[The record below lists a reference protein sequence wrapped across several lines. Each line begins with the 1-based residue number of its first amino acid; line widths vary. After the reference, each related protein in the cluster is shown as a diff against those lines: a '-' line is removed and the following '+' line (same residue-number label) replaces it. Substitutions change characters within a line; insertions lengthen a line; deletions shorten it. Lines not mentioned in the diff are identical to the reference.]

1 MRGSNR
7 HREPVRYVLLSALLA
22 VVAVALA
29 RCNWTTGGDGSA
41 YKLHGLNFSPYREGQ
56 DPNLR
61 VPVSEQQLM
70 ERMRIIVPYTNW
82 IRTFGSLDGLENAGR
97 IAHDLGLEAAIGA
110 WLDEDTTT
118 NNQELANLISA
129 ARSGH
134 VEIAIVGNEV
144 LLRGSLSE
152 SQLLDYIA
160 QVRAAIPQTIPVTT
174 VDVCEILLDHPSV
187 ISAVDVVFVNQYS
200 YWEGVGLDCAV
211 AALHS
216 CYQRLVAASG
226 GKQVVVSETGWPSCG
241 DQIGEAVPS
250 LENAS
255 RYFSNSISWARANN
269 VSLFYFEAFD
279 ESWKAQFEGPQGAC
293 WGVWDA
299 EGNLKPGMQAVF
311 DGRTTP
317 DNWSD
322 VEIPGGTGNP
332 EIELTLVPELGS
344 FDDLEGQ
351 VWHVSPT
358 EYRVAVY
365 IYVSG
370 WWSKPYWYRPLT
382 TISCDGSWTCDIT
395 TGGID
400 EQATRIAAY
409 VVPIGYSPPLMS
421 GEATLPPEL
430 EDNAVAKV
438 EVTRPPLNV
447 R

>member
-7 HREPVRYVLLSALLA
+7 YLEPVRGVLLSALLA
-22 VVAVALA
+22 VMAGALV
-29 RCNWTTGGDGSA
+29 RCDSIADGDGSA

-56 DPNLR
+56 DPTLR
-61 VPVSEQQLM
+61 VPVSEQQLT
-70 ERMRIIVPYTNW
+70 ERMRIIAPYTNW

-97 IAHDLGLEAAIGA
+97 IAHDLGLKAAIGA

-118 NNQELANLISA
+118 NNQEIANLISA

-144 LLRGSLSE
+144 LLSGSLSE
-152 SQLLDYIA
+152 SQLLDYIG

-174 VDVCEILLDHPSV
+174 VEVCEALLDHPTV

-216 CYQRLVAASG
+216 CYERLVAASG
-226 GKQVVVSETGWPSCG
+226 GKAVVVSETGWPSCG
-241 DQIGEAVPS
+241 DQIGDAVPS
-250 LENAS
+250 LENAG
-255 RYFSNSISWARANN
+255 RYFTTVVSWARAND
-269 VSLFYFEAFD
+269 VSYFYFEAFD

-293 WGVWDA
+293 WGIWDA
-299 EGNLKPGMQAVF
+299 EGHLKPGMQTVF
-311 DGRTTP
+311 DGRSVA
-317 DNWSD
+317 DDWSD
-322 VEIPGGTGNP
+322 VQVPGGPGIPRIEFTVVP
-332 EIELTLVPELGS
+332 EIES

-365 IYVSG
+365 ILITG
-370 WWSKPYWYRPLT
+370 WWNKPFWHRPLT
-382 TISCDGSWTCDIT
+382 TIYCDGRWTTDIT

-400 EQATRIAAY
+400 EQATKIAAY
-409 VVPIGYSPPLMS
+409 LVPVGYTPPLAS
-421 GEATLPPEL
+421 GETTLPAEL
-430 EDNAVAKV
+430 ENNAVAWV
-438 EVTRPPLNV
+438 EVTRTP
-447 R
+447 